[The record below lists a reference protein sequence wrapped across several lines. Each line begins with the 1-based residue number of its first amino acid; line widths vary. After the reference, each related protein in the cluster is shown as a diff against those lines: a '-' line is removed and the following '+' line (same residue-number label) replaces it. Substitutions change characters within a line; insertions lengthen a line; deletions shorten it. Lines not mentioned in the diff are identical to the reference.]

1 MTVDLVLDVIVAVL
15 LLLGAYF
22 SLAAAIGVIRFPD
35 TLTRVHAG
43 TKPQVLGLACILAAV
58 VLSTRNWSAIAVLL
72 LVMVFQM
79 MTTPASAH
87 MVGRAAYRAG
97 QPGDEELYVD
107 ELELAV
113 ELANQGSNDDDDE
126 NADELDDGNDEAGR
140 PPDAGARRPQ
150 GSTPHPPPSDLG
162 QPSGL

>member
-1 MTVDLVLDVIVAVL
+1 MTVALVVDVLVAVL

-58 VLSTRNWSAIAVLL
+58 VLSTRNWSAIAILMLVLA
-72 LVMVFQM
+72 FQM

-113 ELANQGSNDDDDE
+113 ELASRAASADE
-126 NADELDDGNDEAGR
+126 NADELDDGGNGGAADRFEDDEHPEADS
-140 PPDAGARRPQ
+140 PARGPQ
-150 GSTPHPPPSDLG
+150 AP
-162 QPSGL
+162 

>member
-1 MTVDLVLDVIVAVL
+1 MTVDLLLDVFVSVL

-43 TKPQVLGLACILAAV
+43 TKPQVLGLACILTAV
-58 VLSTRNWSAIAVLL
+58 VLSTRDWSAIAVLL
-72 LVMVFQM
+72 LVLVFQM

-113 ELANQGSNDDDDE
+113 ELANQNSGDDE
-126 NADELDDGNDEAGR
+126 NADELGDDDSEGFGDDDEHR
-140 PPDAGARRPQ
+140 DAGTHAP
-150 GSTPHPPPSDLG
+150 GSNDPTPDSMGDDRS
-162 QPSGL
+162 Q

>member
-1 MTVDLVLDVIVAVL
+1 MIIDATLDVLVAVL

-43 TKPQVLGLACILAAV
+43 TKPQVLGLACILLAV
-58 VLSTRNWSAIAVLL
+58 VLSTRNWSAVAVLL
-72 LVMVFQM
+72 LVLIFQM

-113 ELANQGSNDDDDE
+113 ELANQDSGADE
-126 NADELDDGNDEAGR
+126 NADEFEDDDAEGFVDDGNGQVGAGPDDPEVR
-140 PPDAGARRPQ
+140 PGTD
-150 GSTPHPPPSDLG
+150 SL
-162 QPSGL
+162 